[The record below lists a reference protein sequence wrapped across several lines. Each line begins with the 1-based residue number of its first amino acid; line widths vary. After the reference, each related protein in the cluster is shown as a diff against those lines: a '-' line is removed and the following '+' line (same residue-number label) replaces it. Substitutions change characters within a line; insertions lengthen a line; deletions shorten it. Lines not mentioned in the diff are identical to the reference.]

1 MRRRSPALLLLPLTA
16 CGAGAGAG
24 VAVGT
29 GAAAAVAAFECPA
42 DAGDGAEP
50 VELDGRRL
58 RAVTT
63 VAPLTSIV
71 AEVAGPL
78 AEVDGLVPEGHDSH
92 TFEPKP
98 SAAVALAEADVVF
111 LNGLD
116 LEEPTRDLARR
127 RLADGARLVELGNE
141 TLAPDQYLFDR
152 SFPRDGGSPN
162 PHLWTNP
169 PMAACYATIVGRV
182 LAAADPG
189 NAEAYTANAAA
200 LAGTL
205 EALDD
210 AFAEASAT
218 VPEAHR
224 ALLTYHDAYAYL
236 AANHGWRVFGA
247 IQPSSFDEPSPR
259 DVARIV
265 AQVRDTGVPAI
276 FGSEVFPSPV
286 LERIG
291 EEVDVRYVDV
301 LRDDDLPGERGD
313 PEHSLFGLLRFD
325 LVTIVESLGGDA
337 SALDAVDLAGVTT
350 YP

>member
-1 MRRRSPALLLLPLTA
+1 MRRLPPALLVLSLTA

-24 VAVGT
+24 VAADP

-42 DAGDGAEP
+42 TAGPGGEP

-58 RAVTT
+58 RVVTT
-63 VAPLTSIV
+63 VAPLTSMV
-71 AEVAGPL
+71 ADVAGPFAEVA
-78 AEVDGLVPEGHDSH
+78 GLVPEGHDSH

-127 RLADGARLVELGNE
+127 RLADGARLVELGDE
-141 TLAPDQYLFDR
+141 TLAPGQYLFDR

-169 PMAACYATIVGRV
+169 PMAACYATVVGRV

-189 NAEAYTANAAA
+189 NADAYTANAAA
-200 LAGTL
+200 LAVSL

-210 AFAEASAT
+210 AFAVASAT
-218 VPEAHR
+218 VPAPHR
-224 ALLTYHDAYAYL
+224 VLLTYHDAYAYL
-236 AANHGWRVFGA
+236 AANHGWRVLGA
-247 IQPSSFDEPSPR
+247 VQPSSFDEPTPR
-259 DVARIV
+259 DIARIV
-265 AQVRDTGVPAI
+265 EQVRETGVPAI

-291 EEVDVRYVDV
+291 EEAEVRYVDV
-301 LRDDDLPGERGD
+301 LRDDDLPGEPGD
-313 PEHSLFGLLRFD
+313 PGHSLLGLLRFD

-337 SALDAVDLAGVTT
+337 SALGAVGVVD
-350 YP
+350 P